1 MSIEYIA
8 FFLVAFL
15 LMLFGV
21 PVAAVMGL
29 SGMLGGYLLY
39 GAPFLASVG
48 NMVWGVQTSEFLTA
62 IPLFIMMGEILLRT
76 GVADKMYE
84 GLAVWTNGI
93 PGRLLHTN
101 IGCCAMFA
109 ATTGSSPATAAAVG
123 TVAMKALN
131 ERGYPL
137 PISLGSLA
145 AGATLGILIPPSVA
159 MIVYG
164 SLTTNSIGK
173 LFAAGILPGL
183 LLSGLFMAY
192 IFLYSLIKGD
202 VKSETR
208 YTWKDRMASFKDLLP
223 PLLIFGVVMGS
234 IYLGW
239 ATPVES
245 ASLGV
250 ILAIIIA
257 WVLRRINKAVMLTC
271 FVNTAQL
278 SGMIL
283 LIVAAA
289 YILNMLLTMVGIAN
303 AMTDF
308 VASLNLSLPM
318 FVAAMVVVYLILGM
332 FMDVLSM
339 QVATIPIVYPMAMAV
354 GADPIWF
361 GIFIVIMSE
370 LAMIT
375 PPVGMNLFVIQ
386 AVRNDGGTINQVI
399 AGVLPFCLIMLGMV
413 VLLVMF
419 PELATWL
426 PQHMS

>member
-1 MSIEYIA
+1 
-8 FFLVAFL
+8 
-15 LMLFGV
+15 
-21 PVAAVMGL
+21 
-29 SGMLGGYLLY
+29 
-39 GAPFLASVG
+39 
-48 NMVWGVQTSEFLTA
+48 
-62 IPLFIMMGEILLRT
+62 
-76 GVADKMYE
+76 
-84 GLAVWTNGI
+84 
-93 PGRLLHTN
+93 
-101 IGCCAMFA
+101 
-109 ATTGSSPATAAAVG
+109 
-123 TVAMKALN
+123 MKALN

-183 LLSGLFMAY
+183 LLSGLFMVY

-318 FVAAMVVVYLILGM
+318 FIAAMVVVYLILGM

-413 VLLVMF
+413 VILVMF

-426 PQHMS
+426 PQHMK